1 MNCTSC
7 GANLPQG
14 AAQCPLCG
22 NPTPYNVAKPASS
35 PQYDPTVVTPQPG
48 PGNPPQIDPTI
59 AASPY
64 GGTPPPPSTA
74 YGTPSY
80 GTPPPPPNL
89 YNTPPATPYPYNMP
103 PQQQNLYGTPPPPQ
117 QGGYVAPPP
126 QQGYGYGTPPPP
138 KRRSRLGL
146 ILGIIALVLVV
157 ACAGISFAVYQGLKQ
172 TGNVITTSL
181 NATSTSIAATRTSH
195 QPHQE
200 RLLQASPLIQP
211 PQVS

>member
-59 AASPY
+59 AASPF

-80 GTPPPPPNL
+80 GTRIRL
-89 YNTPPATPYPYNMP
+89 WYATTAQT
-103 PQQQNLYGTPPPPQ
+103 PQQTRPDPRHHRAGARCCLRWYLLRGLPGTETNRQ
-117 QGGYVAPPP
+117 CHNHILKCHKHICCCHSNVGIECHTNYRTNHERQ
-126 QQGYGYGTPPPP
+126 TNHI
-138 KRRSRLGL
+138 RSS
-146 ILGIIALVLVV
+146 
-157 ACAGISFAVYQGLKQ
+157 SF
-172 TGNVITTSL
+172 
-181 NATSTSIAATRTSH
+181 R
-195 QPHQE
+195 PHH
-200 RLLQASPLIQP
+200 
-211 PQVS
+211 